1 MSTLRSMIGSDA
13 EPPSVQWSASVVS
26 GNVVEVAK
34 LMVLLI
40 MLTLTACGLYRNRCR
55 PLAVWSPASPSP
67 SASTPPPTEAMGIP
81 GAVQILNSIEAS
93 LEDVL
98 TSVVSSDNNTMVP
111 DSTNSNMV
119 VIEMPSLAL
128 PAA

>member
-1 MSTLRSMIGSDA
+1 LGFGF
-13 EPPSVQWSASVVS
+13 W
-26 GNVVEVAK
+26 
-34 LMVLLI
+34 VLL
-40 MLTLTACGLYRNRCR
+40 T
-55 PLAVWSPASPSP
+55 
-67 SASTPPPTEAMGIP
+67 GIP

-98 TSVVSSDNNTMVP
+98 TSVASSDNNTMVP

-128 PAA
+128 PA

>member
-1 MSTLRSMIGSDA
+1 LKQDEDQGYEEGTYSHGFGFWI
-13 EPPSVQWSASVVS
+13 
-26 GNVVEVAK
+26 
-34 LMVLLI
+34 LL
-40 MLTLTACGLYRNRCR
+40 T
-55 PLAVWSPASPSP
+55 
-67 SASTPPPTEAMGIP
+67 GIP